1 MNIIQKF
8 RFFAYLLLFLTAT
21 SSCLAQSFK
30 TEYVVILV
38 IDGPRFSETFGDSSL
53 KCIPKMGRILS
64 KEGVL
69 YSNFK
74 NNGRTYTISGH
85 TAITTGI
92 YQSISN
98 NGRHF
103 PKQPSIFQH
112 YLKEKS
118 MDKENAY
125 IISSKGKLEVLANT
139 RNKSWRNSF
148 MPMTYCG
155 TKGNGRDYSDDIQT
169 INKVYETLNDKPP
182 HILLINLLAVDYY
195 GHANNWENYKS
206 AIQNCDKYSLE
217 LWEYIQNHPKMKDK
231 TSLFITNDHGRHI
244 DGHKDGFVNH
254 GDQCLGCKKIFLLAL
269 GPDFKKNVVFDKERE
284 LIDIPQT
291 IAYLLNFSLP
301 NGRGKVMNEL
311 FK

>member
-1 MNIIQKF
+1 MNRKSPIQLIACF
-8 RFFAYLLLFLTAT
+8 LLFVA
-21 SSCLAQSFK
+21 SNSIYFSQSFK

-53 KCIPKMGRILS
+53 KCIPKMGRLLS

-69 YSNFK
+69 FSNFK
-74 NNGRTYTISGH
+74 NNGKTFTISGH
-85 TAITTGI
+85 TAITTGV

-98 NGRHF
+98 DGKHL
-103 PKQPSIFQH
+103 PKKPSIFQY
-112 YLKEKS
+112 YLKEKRK
-118 MDKENAY
+118 DKSAAY

-139 RNKSWRNSF
+139 KNKSWRNSF

-155 TKGNGRDYSDDIQT
+155 TNGNGNDYSNDAETMRKI
-169 INKVYETLNDKPP
+169 YEKLNENPP
-182 HILLINLLAVDYY
+182 QILLINLLAVDSY
-195 GHANNWENYKS
+195 GHANDWVNYLS
-206 AIQNCDKYSLE
+206 AIQKCDNYSFE

-231 TSLFITNDHGRHI
+231 TCLFITNDHGRHT

-254 GDQCLGCKKIFLLAL
+254 GDRCAGCRKIFLLAL
-269 GPDFKKNVVFDKERE
+269 GPDFKKDIVFDKERE

-291 IAYLLNFSLP
+291 IAHLLNFSFP
-301 NGRGKVMNEL
+301 TGRGKVMNEL